1 MPVLGHRKSN
11 MLVLLGSA
19 ALALGA
25 CQPKAA
31 LRPGLQPSV
40 SVAAPPKADVWRS
53 VATAADRDRLDRL
66 GLAWSA
72 ALGEASK
79 SNPGDVRREGVLLR
93 PRGGLEQP
101 DPTPGSYNC
110 RLIELG
116 RGSGKARG
124 PAFTAY
130 KPFFCYVEI
139 DDGQLTFVKQTG
151 SQRPSGRLWDD
162 DDPRRMIFLGS
173 VAMKASD
180 KTLAYGDD
188 PKRDMAGTFER
199 VGPFRWRLVVPWP
212 QGGTAKLG
220 VYELTPV
227 ADQPE

>member
-1 MPVLGHRKSN
+1 
-11 MLVLLGSA
+11 MLLLLSSA
-19 ALALGA
+19 GLALAA
-25 CQPKAA
+25 CQTKPVK
-31 LRPGLQPSV
+31 PGGRQPSV
-40 SVAAPPKADVWRS
+40 SVAVPLKADVWRA
-53 VATAADRDRLDRL
+53 VASEADRDRLDRL
-66 GLAWSA
+66 GLAWSE
-72 ALGEASK
+72 ALAEANR
-79 SNPGDVRREGVLLR
+79 SNPADVRREGMLLR
-93 PRGGLEQP
+93 PRGGLDQP

-130 KPFFCYVEI
+130 KPFFCYVEL

-162 DDPRRMIFLGS
+162 DDSKRMIFLGS
-173 VAMKASD
+173 IAMTPKDKA
-180 KTLAYGDD
+180 LAYGDD
-188 PKRDMAGTFER
+188 ARRDMAATFER

-212 QGGTAKLG
+212 RDNSAKLG

>member
-1 MPVLGHRKSN
+1 MPVLGQRRSR
-11 MLVLLGSA
+11 LAVLLGAA
-19 ALALGA
+19 ALALAA
-25 CQPKAA
+25 CQPKA

-40 SVAAPPKADVWRS
+40 SVAAPAKAEVWRS

-66 GLAWSA
+66 GLAWSE
-72 ALGEASK
+72 ALAEATRSHG
-79 SNPGDVRREGVLLR
+79 GDVRREGALLR

-116 RGSGKARG
+116 RGSARPRG
-124 PAFTAY
+124 TAFTAY

-139 DDGQLTFVKQTG
+139 DGGQLTFVKQTG
-151 SQRPSGRLWDD
+151 SQRPSGRLWED
-162 DDPRRMIFLGS
+162 DDPKRMIFLGS

-188 PKRDMAGTFER
+188 PRRDMAGTFER

-212 QGGTAKLG
+212 QGGGAKLG

-227 ADQPE
+227 ANQPE

>member
-1 MPVLGHRKSN
+1 MPDPVRRDVNIWAGI
-11 MLVLLGSA
+11 GAA
-19 ALALGA
+19 ALALGG
-25 CQPKAA
+25 CQPAA
-31 LRPGLQPSV
+31 GPAPGIQPSV
-40 SVAAPPKADVWRS
+40 TVAAPLKAETWKA
-53 VATAADRDRLDRL
+53 VASAGDEDRLDRL
-66 GLAWSA
+66 GLAWSESLA
-72 ALGEASK
+72 EA
-79 SNPGDVRREGVLLR
+79 NRGHGAEVRREGVLLR

-116 RGSGKARG
+116 RARPRG

-130 KPFFCYVEI
+130 RPFFCYVEL

-151 SQRPSGRLWDD
+151 SQRPSGRLWED
-162 DDPRRMIFLGS
+162 DDPKRMIFLGS
-173 VAMKASD
+173 MAQGPGD
-180 KTLAYGDD
+180 RTLAYGDD

-212 QGGTAKLG
+212 QASGAKLH

-227 ADQPE
+227 ADQPG